1 MTQGPLLGAVEVGVE
16 VGDLKDKEEED
27 EFPKATLE
35 MMGTV
40 WVTHVFPF
48 ELLILWL

>member
-1 MTQGPLLGAVEVGVE
+1 MRITQLS
-16 VGDLKDKEEED
+16 KKEEED